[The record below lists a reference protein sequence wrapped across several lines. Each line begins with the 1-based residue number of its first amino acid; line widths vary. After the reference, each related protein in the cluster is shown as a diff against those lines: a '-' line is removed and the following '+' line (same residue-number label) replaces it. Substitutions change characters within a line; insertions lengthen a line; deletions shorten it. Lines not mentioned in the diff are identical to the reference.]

1 MSKTTTFEQIIAREL
16 LAGRRVLPALRREA
30 RAAIG
35 EECPE
40 CGMRDTESNG
50 GTEYRCCACD
60 HRWGFDNGERYG
72 F

>member
-1 MSKTTTFEQIIAREL
+1 MTFDQIAAREI
-16 LAGRRVLPALRREA
+16 LAGRPVKPALVREA

-40 CGMRDTESNG
+40 CGSRVTEDNG
-50 GTEYRCCACD
+50 GTEYCCVHCD
-60 HRWGFDNGERYG
+60 HRWGCEGSERYG